1 MATYPPL
8 MCSFPGCDQPRAK
21 AQGTRL
27 LYCQHHLDQ
36 HMLTCV
42 EPGCLNPRY
51 ETKHARYS
59 RCEQHAQQYW
69 RERVNT
75 YRTSTLLNPAP
86 FTPRTKVTASSASI
100 PAQRLVVSIGDALPV
115 PITAAAPRPVLRRL
129 DWRRIACQRPRR
141 TGVPRSHNVLPSYDR
156 LRIVVANYAKQAV
169 VTLDAAVLDEQPM
182 SDLRRDL
189 RAQLQ
194 TEAARGSLV
203 IEYP

>member
-1 MATYPPL
+1 MTTYPPL

-21 AQGTRL
+21 GRGTRL

-51 ETKHARYS
+51 ETKRARYS

-86 FTPRTKVTASSASI
+86 FTPRTKVTPSSASI
-100 PAQRLVVSIGDALPV
+100 PSQRLVVSIGDALPV
-115 PITAAAPRPVLRRL
+115 PTAAEPRPVLRRL

-141 TGVPRSHNVLPSYDR
+141 TGVPRSHNVLPVYDR
-156 LRIVVANYAKQAV
+156 LRVVVANYVKQSV

-203 IEYP
+203 IEFP

>member
-1 MATYPPL
+1 MTSYPPL

-21 AQGTRL
+21 TRGKL
-27 LYCQHHLDQ
+27 VTLGLCQHHLDL
-36 HMLTCV
+36 HLNTCI
-42 EPGCLNPRY
+42 EPGCANPRY
-51 ETKHARYS
+51 VTDHMRYCRCIDHSQALWAENSARI
-59 RCEQHAQQYW
+59 RKATVKQHY
-69 RERVNT
+69 
-75 YRTSTLLNPAP
+75 
-86 FTPRTKVTASSASI
+86 TPRTKLISD
-100 PAQRLVVSIGDALPV
+100 PAFTPSRRLVVSIGDALPLV
-115 PITAAAPRPVLRRL
+115 PTVAAPRPVLRRL

-156 LRIVVANYAKQAV
+156 LRIVVANYATQAV